1 MRARLSV
8 CIIAC
13 NEERDLPRCLR
24 SVAFADERIVVVD
37 ARSADETEALARDSG
52 AQVFVRR
59 YDGNVEQKNFA
70 LDQASGDWV
79 LAVDADEAVSAEL
92 REAIRD
98 AIGGDAGGEASTDA
112 YEVDRLTWHLGRWIR
127 HGDFH
132 PDWQLRL
139 FRRGRGRWGGTNPHG
154 RVSVEGRV
162 ERLSGP
168 LEHYSYRDLADQVA
182 RIQDFSRIQAREL
195 YAGGRRTRVSDWL
208 LRPPGRFLRGF
219 VLKQGFRDG
228 FAGFAIA
235 AASAFHVFLKY
246 ATLWE
251 LERADSDPSASTP
264 ASGKAGRVTREPAG
278 GTTPDA

>member
-1 MRARLSV
+1 MSGRLSV

-37 ARSADETEALARDSG
+37 ARSADGTEALARDSG
-52 AQVFVRR
+52 ARVHVRR

-70 LDQASGDWV
+70 LDQATGDWV
-79 LAVDADEAVSAEL
+79 LSVDADEAVSADL
-92 REAIRD
+92 REAIRN
-98 AIGGDAGGEASTDA
+98 AIGDASANA
-112 YEVDRLTWHLGRWIR
+112 FEVDRLTWHLGRWIR

-154 RVSVEGRV
+154 RVSVEGPV
-162 ERLSGP
+162 KRLSGS
-168 LEHYSYRDLADQVA
+168 LEHYSYRDLADQVG

-195 YAGGRRTRVSDWL
+195 HAAGRRARVSDWL

-219 VLKQGFRDG
+219 LLKQGFRDG

-235 AASAFHVFLKY
+235 TASAFHVFLKY

-251 LERADSDPSASTP
+251 LERAESDPSASTP
-264 ASGKAGRVTREPAG
+264 VSGKAGRVTREPAG
-278 GTTPDA
+278 DTTPDA